1 MGNKW
6 RLGILG
12 ISLLAMVAL
21 TGCTVNP
28 DGSYNVTVPP
38 GLTVNGTPIP
48 GGSFRVQP
56 ATGGSPTTSQPAI
69 SVPAA
74 PATASGS
81 SWTPAQK
88 CDWLRSNFPQST
100 QTVQELGARLANV
113 DKTRVRTHRYE
124 CDTSNNNGV
133 FDGLIILGPNE
144 GFRGEVTLS
153 VPAGGAVDGYDT
165 KCGARY
171 SQPARLVA
179 GGSPNPCD
187 DTWRADGGTVTGQ
200 SLTYWP
206 WNDDKPP
213 TGSSVVPQAGG
224 SPAPAQVPAS
234 PTPADA
240 SKGGT
245 SGQAAPAQSPP
256 TDAGKGAAA
265 PAQVPEKSA
274 DCKLGKTLASDKGW
288 KLTNPQPSDL
298 AQYGGAQVTLD
309 TAGELPAGWEA
320 LSSGRKITG
329 DQADRAMVRGVWSI
343 YPPTGACRIQ
353 LGVSN

>member
-206 WNDDKPP
+206 WNDDRPP
-213 TGSSVVPQAGG
+213 GLTAQGAPGPAGTAPGQAPAATGTATA
-224 SPAPAQVPAS
+224 SPATS
-234 PTPADA
+234 PTPTATA
-240 SKGGT
+240 T
-245 SGQAAPAQSPP
+245 AA
-256 TDAGKGAAA
+256 DAGKGAAA